1 VTCACAC
8 LPPPHSG
15 WYLCVES
22 GGGSFEARA
31 TVRANK
37 FVKAFDRE
45 LPGADVSIVTLKVG
59 RAAERAT
66 GVLCTV

>member
-1 VTCACAC
+1 
-8 LPPPHSG
+8 
-15 WYLCVES
+15 LCVES